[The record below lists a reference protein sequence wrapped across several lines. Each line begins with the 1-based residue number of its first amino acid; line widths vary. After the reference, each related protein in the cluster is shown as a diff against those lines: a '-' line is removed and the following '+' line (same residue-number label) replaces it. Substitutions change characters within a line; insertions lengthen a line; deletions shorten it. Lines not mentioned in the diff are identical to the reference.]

1 MLVPSSDV
9 AVSTACDREDAPRRW
24 SSSSWS
30 KRRRPVQPPSDRE
43 ICYAPQAAIGSGC
56 WYHTWI
62 HDKRNRAHNGSAS
75 RQSAAMTRNAVPPI
89 RP

>member
-43 ICYAPQAAIGSGC
+43 NPLCTPSGYRIGLLVS
-56 WYHTWI
+56 HL
-62 HDKRNRAHNGSAS
+62 N
-75 RQSAAMTRNAVPPI
+75 TR
-89 RP
+89 